1 MRLINVTNSYKRLV
15 SQQLAATAATYV
27 KVYSLGK
34 TTVLDSRSS
43 KERELLLKNDHRHVQ
58 QAEIDFVLKELAG
71 LDSTDGLEVLNDGPL
86 VGITIP
92 IPSKTVS

>member
-15 SQQLAATAATYV
+15 SQQLATTAATYV

-43 KERELLLKNDHRHVQ
+43 KERELLLKNDHRHIQ
-58 QAEIDFVLKELAG
+58 QTEIDFVLKELVG
-71 LDSTDGLEVLNDGPL
+71 LDSAEGLEVLNDGPL
-86 VGITIP
+86 VEITIP
-92 IPSKTVS
+92 LPSKTVS

>member
-1 MRLINVTNSYKRLV
+1 MRLINVTNSYNRLV
-15 SQQLAATAATYV
+15 SQQLATTAATYV

-34 TTVLDSRSS
+34 TTVLDSHSA
-43 KERELLLKNDHRHVQ
+43 KDRELLLKNDHRHVQ

-86 VGITIP
+86 VEITLP
-92 IPSKTVS
+92 TPSTTAS